1 MKDWIQQTNSLG
13 VKYWINIKTLKDQR
27 EHPSV
32 KVFRTNKKLLKD
44 KADQE
49 MGFHMQTYTTF
60 KEILEEFSDTNH
72 KEYSSVLDDNKA
84 NFIKNLI

>member
-13 VKYWINIKTLKDQR
+13 VKYWINIKTLKDQK

-49 MGFHMQTYTTF
+49 MGGSMQVYTQF
-60 KEILEEFSDTNH
+60 KELLEDFSDANVKEYNSVLEEH
-72 KEYSSVLDDNKA
+72 KYIYLRD
-84 NFIKNLI
+84 I

>member
-13 VKYWINIKTLKDQR
+13 VKYWINIKTLKDQK

-49 MGFHMQTYTTF
+49 MGQSMQIYTQF
-60 KEILEEFSDTNH
+60 KEILEDFSDANVKDYT
-72 KEYSSVLDDNKA
+72 SSLDELKA
-84 NFIKNLI
+84 TCFRDS